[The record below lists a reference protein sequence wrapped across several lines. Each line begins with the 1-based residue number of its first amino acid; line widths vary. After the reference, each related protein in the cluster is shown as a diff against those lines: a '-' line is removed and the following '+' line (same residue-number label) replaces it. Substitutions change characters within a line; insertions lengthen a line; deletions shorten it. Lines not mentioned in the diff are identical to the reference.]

1 MFQIKNLKKLYILAL
16 KVQTVLAQSHLK
28 AKKAYA
34 KLLVKFKS
42 TEKKKINKN
51 SLGEVLSA
59 AL

>member
-1 MFQIKNLKKLYILAL
+1 MFQIKNLRKLYILAL
-16 KVQTVLAQSHLK
+16 KVQTVLAHSHLK
-28 AKKAYA
+28 EKKART